1 MKSLLLT
8 TLALL
13 ALLALTPAIH
23 AQTSGAAYYG
33 LSLGDFE
40 YTEGDEFFGDLFS
53 DSVSSWHLMI
63 NYMFMEH
70 LGVEGSYGK
79 TSTIRDSF
87 TFLTTGPP
95 GSVELGFESEISMLT
110 IRLVGVLPFDNGI
123 SLLAGL
129 GYADVDQDI
138 DLSQNGVPSQSIEIS
153 ENNPAYYVGVQYDWD
168 RIALR
173 LAYQKYDFSGDTFQ
187 SDIDAAETT
196 LTFFYKL

>member
-1 MKSLLLT
+1 MRSLLLT

-13 ALLALTPAIH
+13 ALALTPAVH
-23 AQTSGAAYYG
+23 AQPDGAAYYG
-33 LSLGDFE
+33 LALGDFE
-40 YTEGDEFFGDLFS
+40 YTEGDQFLGDLFS

-87 TFLTTGPP
+87 TFLTGGQPE
-95 GSVELGFESEISMLT
+95 SVEVGFESEISMLT
-110 IRLVGVLPFDNGI
+110 IRLVGVLPFDNGL
-123 SLLAGL
+123 SLMAGL
-129 GYADVDQDI
+129 GYADVSQDI
-138 DLSQNGVPSQSIEIS
+138 DLSQDGVPAQSIEVS

-168 RIALR
+168 RVALR
-173 LAYQKYDFSGDTFQ
+173 LAYEKYDFSGDTFQ

>member
-8 TLALL
+8 TLALF
-13 ALLALTPAIH
+13 ALALTPAVY
-23 AQTSGAAYYG
+23 AQTTGAAYYG
-33 LSLGDFE
+33 LSLGNFE
-40 YTEGDEFFGDLFS
+40 YTEGDEFGDLFD

-79 TSTIRDSF
+79 TSTIRNSF
-87 TFLTTGPP
+87 TVLTGSQPP
-95 GSVELGFESEISMLT
+95 TADIGLETEISMLT
-110 IRLVGVLPFDNGI
+110 IRLVGVLPFDNGL
-123 SLLAGL
+123 SLMAGV

-138 DLSQNGVPSQSIEIS
+138 DVSQNGVPAQSIEIS

-173 LAYQKYDFSGDTFQ
+173 LAYEKYDFSGDTLQ
-187 SDIDAAETT
+187 TDIDAAETT

>member
-1 MKSLLLT
+1 MKGLLLT

-13 ALLALTPAIH
+13 ALALAPAIH
-23 AQTSGAAYYG
+23 AQTDGAAYYG
-33 LSLGDFE
+33 LALGDFE
-40 YTEGDEFFGDLFS
+40 YIEGDEFGDLFS

-63 NYMFMEH
+63 SYMFMEH

-95 GSVELGFESEISMLT
+95 GSVEVGFESEISMLT

-123 SLLAGL
+123 SLMAGL

-138 DLSQNGVPSQSIEIS
+138 DLTLNGVPSQSVEIS

-173 LAYQKYDFSGDTFQ
+173 LAYEQYDFSGDTFQ